1 MNSAKGP
8 LAGRYL
14 SRGTTTQVDRLFI
27 FPNPFAF
34 FVFRLERQN
43 SLELY
48 DRRAENH
55 RTKFTISEGNL
66 RITIR
71 R

>member
-1 MNSAKGP
+1 MRNTRVPADSYTSTLGTRTMNSAKGP

-43 SLELY
+43 SLEL
-48 DRRAENH
+48 
-55 RTKFTISEGNL
+55 
-66 RITIR
+66 
-71 R
+71 

>member
-48 DRRAENH
+48 DLYVVLKIIGR
-55 RTKFTISEGNL
+55 SL
-66 RITIR
+66 RLARETCE
-71 R
+71 